1 LASAFCFLVAS
12 VAPVRGGTYFSLP
25 RQRKVGKRKPLTPP
39 TFVFHPRAPNGPVLH
54 TATYFSMCVAI
65 SLNSRLTHFML
76 LRPGTQRRAAGAA
89 QVANCVS
96 VVAAYALHSG
106 LKSKAVLSVR

>member
-1 LASAFCFLVAS
+1 MHL
-12 VAPVRGGTYFSLP
+12 
-25 RQRKVGKRKPLTPP
+25 
-39 TFVFHPRAPNGPVLH
+39 
-54 TATYFSMCVAI
+54 
-65 SLNSRLTHFML
+65 RL
-76 LRPGTQRRAAGAA
+76 GAQRRATAAA